1 VAAICALV
9 VAPGSVPG
17 LPRQI
22 MVTDEALAIHDF
34 EEFGIGMICPLA
46 TGVVLVAI
54 PSYGH
59 AFLFLPAA

>member
-1 VAAICALV
+1 M
-9 VAPGSVPG
+9 PGTVPG
-17 LPRQI
+17 PSWQV
-22 MVTDEALAIHDF
+22 MVTDEALAIHDL
-34 EEFGIGMICPLA
+34 EEFGIGMIYPRA

>member
-1 VAAICALV
+1 M
-9 VAPGSVPG
+9 PGTVPG
-17 LPRQI
+17 PSWQV

-34 EEFGIGMICPLA
+34 EEFGIVMIYPLA
-46 TGVVLVAI
+46 TCVVLVAI